1 VQDGSVTTSGRIF
14 SVAAQVR
21 PSTGEPIRSV
31 VLETESAAVVVWHA
45 HPGQEIAAHVHPRGQ
60 DTWTV
65 IAGEAEYYRG
75 DGMVSRLAA
84 GDIAIAG
91 PMQVH
96 GARNTGSVPFIF
108 VSVVSTGDAGFMLAD
123 K

>member
-1 VQDGSVTTSGRIF
+1 MTTSTRIF
-14 SVAAQVR
+14 SVAGHVR
-21 PSTGEPIRSV
+21 PSTGDPIRSV
-31 VLETESAAVVVWHA
+31 VMETESAAVVVWHA

-65 IAGEAEYYRG
+65 IAGEAEYYQG
-75 DGMVSRLAA
+75 DGAVSRLAA
-84 GDIAIAG
+84 GDIAIAQ

-96 GARNTGSVPFIF
+96 GARNTGTVPFIF
-108 VSVVSTGDAGFMLAD
+108 VSVVSSGDAGYMLAD